1 MFCSSN
7 EDETI
12 FEFIKKQNPNK
23 ENQNFV
29 VNIKETMKKY
39 AEKYPNQVTEN
50 YRNQLM
56 KDKEKDISWS
66 HKYLGDKYKCR
77 VDHTKKVNVFFQST
91 FELAKYTDD
100 EYEKLALTVI
110 DICKEAKVPFILHQ
124 RIDVARRI
132 NCKNIQ
138 LSVSQ
143 LADLKS
149 YIDEFTL
156 ISVSCHSLEDVQYA
170 ISMGANQIV
179 LGTIFETDCKKGL
192 KGKGLE
198 FVKEICDYCKKKW
211 RCSCLCYRRN

>member
-1 MFCSSN
+1 MIISMCDS
-7 EDETI
+7 
-12 FEFIKKQNPNK
+12 FIKDTVVITNRKLVKGDYLSQLRKVISLKPNSL
-23 ENQNFV
+23 
-29 VNIKETMKKY
+29 IL
-39 AEKYPNQVTEN
+39 
-50 YRNQLM
+50 R
-56 KDKEKDISWS
+56 EKD
-66 HKYLGDKYKCR
+66 L
-77 VDHTKKVNVFFQST
+77 
-91 FELAKYTDD
+91 TDD

-198 FVKEICDYCKKKW
+198 FVKEICDYCKNNGDVPVYAIGGINPSNIELVINSGA
-211 RCSCLCYRRN
+211 RGGCMMSYLMTL